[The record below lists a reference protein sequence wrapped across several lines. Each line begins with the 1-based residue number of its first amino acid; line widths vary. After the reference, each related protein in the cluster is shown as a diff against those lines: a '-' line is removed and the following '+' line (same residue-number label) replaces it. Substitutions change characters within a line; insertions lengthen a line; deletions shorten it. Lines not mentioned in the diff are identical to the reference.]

1 MRCKEL
7 KPRTCWINLTIFAFL
22 SLLLTLLLTG
32 SILAHDRAMI
42 LVHPVR
48 SHPQRNPSDVGLKSW
63 IDVQFPSTDGLQLGA
78 WFIPVESEEPSPILI
93 YVHGLGSNREGLL
106 DQAQLLYAHGYSALL
121 IDLRNHGG
129 SQGEITTLGFHEVM
143 DVEGAVKFLLDQ
155 DEIDPDRIGLIGE
168 SMGGAVVIRAAA
180 RIPIIKAIVAESAY
194 TSLEDNLEQGVRALT
209 GLPPFPFAPLVVW
222 FGERETGA
230 DITMVRPIDDLDQIP
245 PRSIM
250 FIHGEQDPI
259 VEVNNSRKLY
269 EAASEPKE
277 ILIISNAG
285 HGGLLDKNPELFQS
299 RVVDFLNTY
308 LK

>member
-1 MRCKEL
+1 MS
-7 KPRTCWINLTIFAFL
+7 KPKSFWGNLSIF
-22 SLLLTLLLTG
+22 TLLLLLVA
-32 SILAHDRAMI
+32 SCILCMSLAHDRAMT
-42 LVHPVR
+42 LVHPGR
-48 SHPQRNPSDVGLKSW
+48 SLPQRNPSDVGLNSW
-63 IDVQFPSTDGLQLGA
+63 MDVRFPSTDGLQLGA
-78 WFIPVESEEPSPILI
+78 WFIPVDSEEPSPILI

-106 DQAQLLYAHGYSALL
+106 DQAQLFYAHGYSALL

-143 DVEGAVKFLLDQ
+143 DVEGAVSFLLDQ
-155 DEIDPDRIGLIGE
+155 DDIDPDRIGLIGE

-180 RIPIIKAIVAESAY
+180 RIPIIKATVAECTY
-194 TSLEDNLEQGVRALT
+194 TSLEDNVEQGVRALT

-230 DITMVRPIDDLDQIP
+230 DITLVRPIDDLDQIP

-259 VEVNNSRKLY
+259 VDVNNSRNLY

-277 ILIISNAG
+277 ILIIPNAG
-285 HGGLLDKNPELFQS
+285 HGGLMNKNPGLFQS

>member
-1 MRCKEL
+1 MS
-7 KPRTCWINLTIFAFL
+7 KPKSFWRNLSIFA
-22 SLLLTLLLTG
+22 LLLLLVASCILCV
-32 SILAHDRAMI
+32 ILAHNRAMT
-42 LVHPVR
+42 LVHPAR
-48 SHPQRNPSDVGLKSW
+48 SLPQRNPSDVGLNSW
-63 IDVQFPSTDGLQLGA
+63 MDVHFPSPDGLQLGA

-106 DQAQLLYAHGYSALL
+106 DQAQLLHAYGYSALL

-143 DVEGAVKFLLDQ
+143 DVQGAVNFLLDQ
-155 DEIDPDRIGLIGE
+155 DDIDPDRIGLIGE

-180 RIPIIKAIVAESAY
+180 RIPIIKATVAECTY
-194 TSLEDNLEQGVRALT
+194 TSLEDNVELGVRALT

-230 DITMVRPIDDLDQIP
+230 DITRVRPIDDLDQIP

-259 VEVNNSRKLY
+259 VDVNNSRNLY

-277 ILIISNAG
+277 ILIIPNAG
-285 HGGLLDKNPELFQS
+285 HGGLMEKNPGLFQS